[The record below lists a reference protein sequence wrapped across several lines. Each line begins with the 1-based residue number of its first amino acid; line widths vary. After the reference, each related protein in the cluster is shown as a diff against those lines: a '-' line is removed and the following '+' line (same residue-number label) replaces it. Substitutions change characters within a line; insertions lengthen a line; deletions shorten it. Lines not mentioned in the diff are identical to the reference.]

1 MASDRFVAIE
11 STPLLGRRRE
21 ASLTTNWASKAKLIA
36 LTLLVLGA
44 GLWLTFEMTGSRMFL
59 LEVVVLAGIMLVLVM
74 MVFLLWIKSC
84 AAAVT
89 DVSSPD
95 NDSDTVA
102 VGV

>member
-44 GLWLTFEMTGSRMFL
+44 GLWLTFQMTGSRMFL
-59 LEVVVLAGIMLVLVM
+59 LEVVVLAGIMLV
-74 MVFLLWIKSC
+74 FLLWIKSS